1 MQYNTKDASLKLI
14 SNIKC
19 YTDKIETLK
28 VYTIRYNRFLF
39 KNMVIF
45 NFYRTKQ
52 TQLSLLVLD
61 LRSSIAETCTYMIV
75 ILFFFQAFFYLFKL
89 FLYKQKE
96 NTTLKL
102 IKLLLR
108 FLKRTIKPK
117 KYFYFI
123 NIVVN
128 SWKAVVFKLGS
139 RYSYVINSCLKRML
153 RHRNNLKQD
162 NLYQISAE

>member
-14 SNIKC
+14 IYIKC

-28 VYTIRYNRFLF
+28 VYAIRYNRFLF
-39 KNMVIF
+39 ENMVIF
-45 NFYRTKQ
+45 NFCRTKQ

-102 IKLLLR
+102 IKLLLKIFKENNKTKKV
-108 FLKRTIKPK
+108 FLFHKYCGKLMKSSCIQIRLEIFIRYKQLSQTI
-117 KYFYFI
+117 
-123 NIVVN
+123 VT
-128 SWKAVVFKLGS
+128 S
-139 RYSYVINSCLKRML
+139 
-153 RHRNNLKQD
+153 
-162 NLYQISAE
+162 